1 MAVAGCSNYS
11 AIASVY
17 VLGLSYQNASG
28 NGLDITQT
36 HMSETLRQQIG
47 SAELAVRVGY
57 FGMCVQ
63 QPGGLWL
70 CSSSADELLEQIG
83 GNNDP
88 LALIKTGSKFREEV
102 LFSPM
107 LFISVVLSCL
117 AMLLLATFPGWHE
130 ETDETTGSLVDVKP
144 FPSRPVSQV
153 ALLFSFISS
162 VLMLVTSL
170 WQHVGCVGAATLAES
185 AYYNNIKA
193 EVGSGAMIMVWGS
206 FTLTIVTMISLV
218 AMIISIVILD
228 RLSDESTVSW

>member
-130 ETDETTGSLVDVKP
+130 ETDERTGSLVDVETL
-144 FPSRPVSQV
+144 PVQACITGGIV
-153 ALLFSFISS
+153 VFLHLFSA
-162 VLMLVTSL
+162 
-170 WQHVGCVGAATLAES
+170 HVSDKPLAARRMRWCG
-185 AYYNNIKA
+185 YP
-193 EVGSGAMIMVWGS
+193 GR
-206 FTLTIVTMISLV
+206 ISL
-218 AMIISIVILD
+218 LQQHQG
-228 RLSDESTVSW
+228 